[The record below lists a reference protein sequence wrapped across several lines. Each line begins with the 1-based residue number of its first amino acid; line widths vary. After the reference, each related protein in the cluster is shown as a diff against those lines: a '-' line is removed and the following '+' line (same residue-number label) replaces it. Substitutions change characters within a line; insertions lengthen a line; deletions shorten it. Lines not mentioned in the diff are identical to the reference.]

1 MSEPSTRPVLGIHT
15 AEERLALAI
24 VSGDRVLSRFDE
36 SAGTGRSRH
45 AELLS
50 GAIQQVWFDA
60 GLPRGAVLPVA
71 VVVGPGSFTGVR
83 TALAWAKG
91 YAMARQAPL
100 VTLGTLEALAFQ
112 GGEPGR
118 VAVWQDARRGE
129 VFAAVYRRE
138 GAVLELIEPERCL
151 EEATWLSH
159 LETLEQTGPLCR
171 VGAEVRLLPDSVA
184 RLGVVRLAAGG
195 QDDPVTA
202 HPRYLREASA
212 TPNWRPLAHP
222 LEERA

>member
-1 MSEPSTRPVLGIHT
+1 MSEPSPVPVLGIHT

-24 VSGDRVLSRFDE
+24 VSGDRVLARFDE
-36 SAGTGRSRH
+36 SAGSGRSRH

-50 GAIQQVWFDA
+50 GAIQQVWRD
-60 GLPRGAVLPVA
+60 AVLSRNAVIPVA

-91 YAMARQAPL
+91 YALARQAPL

-112 GGEPGR
+112 SGEVGR

-129 VFAAVYRRE
+129 VFAAVYRCE
-138 GAVLELIEPERCL
+138 GTAIEPIEPECCL
-151 EEATWLSH
+151 DGTAWFAH
-159 LETLEQTGPLCR
+159 LETLEREGPLSR
-171 VGAEVRLLPDSVA
+171 VGAEVRLLPESVA
-184 RLGVVRLAAGG
+184 RLGEVRLATGG
-195 QDDPVTA
+195 HDDPVTA